1 MYPAMNHKMVTWQK
15 IERNPAMSV
24 DLNHLVYLVRHFGQ
38 ANGAFAY
45 ALVWVDAARDTD
57 AVLAVGASDGLA
69 VWVNDEKVHSVVGG
83 RDWSPQEDRIPIH
96 LKQGRN
102 RLLLKSMHWGGLWFL
117 SADIQDEK
125 GRPVDGVKTTLQNEE
140 VKSEK

>member
-1 MYPAMNHKMVTWQK
+1 MP
-15 IERNPAMSV
+15 V

-102 RLLLKSMHWGGLWFL
+102 RLLLKSMHGGGLWFL

-125 GRPVDGVKTTLQNEE
+125 GKPIDGVTTTLQNEE
-140 VKSEK
+140 VKNEK